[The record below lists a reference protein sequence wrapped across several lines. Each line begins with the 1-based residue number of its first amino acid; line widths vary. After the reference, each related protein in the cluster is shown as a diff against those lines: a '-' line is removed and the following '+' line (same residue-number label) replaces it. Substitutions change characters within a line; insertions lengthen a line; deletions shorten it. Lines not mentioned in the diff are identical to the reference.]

1 MTQQFS
7 IHYKRSFV
15 MEKKVTIQKVFSILL
30 HRLPLIIL
38 SGVLMALIFFV
49 YTSVAI
55 KPVYSTSA
63 MIYVQNYGKRSADST
78 DDKEA
83 TGATTPTTSKKGSSS
98 ESDSVQS
105 NNELAQKIFNS
116 DLAGSSAL
124 ASNCVILFQNDPKI
138 TEMYNGCTVNMS
150 TVNNSFYI
158 EVTVEGTDPQ
168 KCKVVADNVVKRCS
182 EVFYKRFSYGSING
196 IRDAWVPTTPISPNK
211 TRNTFIGAAIG
222 ILLACI
228 ISVLLELIDTTI
240 KHDDDLSSMYK
251 VPVFAEIPDFD
262 SSGR

>member
-1 MTQQFS
+1 
-7 IHYKRSFV
+7 
-15 MEKKVTIQKVFSILL
+15 MEKKITIQKVLAVLL

-63 MIYVQNYGKRSADST
+63 MIYVQNYGKRTADKS
-78 DDKEA
+78 DDKDDKS
-83 TGATTPTTSKKGSSS
+83 TTTPTDPKKGSSS

-138 TEMYNGCTVNMS
+138 TEMYGGCSVTMS
-150 TVNNSFYI
+150 TVSNSFYI
-158 EVTVEGTDPQ
+158 NVIVKGTDPQ

-182 EVFYKRFSYGSING
+182 EVFYDRFSYGSINR
-196 IRDAWVPTTPISPNK
+196 IHDAWVPSSPISPNK
-211 TRNTFIGAAIG
+211 MRNTLIGGAIG
-222 ILLACI
+222 ILIACL

-240 KHDDDLSSMYK
+240 KHDDDLTSMYK
-251 VPVFAEIPDFD
+251 VPVFAEIPDFEG
-262 SSGR
+262 SGR